1 MRIYL
6 LGLLG
11 MLILRI
17 SRQEDSCQVCS
28 WKTNIHC
35 GIAADDSC
43 AFGGLNKCLVERASC
58 LRQMNNLT
66 RIFYPNYERKM
77 SHGQAKMSKN

>member
-1 MRIYL
+1 
-6 LGLLG
+6 
-11 MLILRI
+11 
-17 SRQEDSCQVCS
+17 DSCQVCS

-43 AFGGLNKCLVERASC
+43 VFGGLNKCLVERASC

-66 RIFYPNYERKM
+66 PFSQIMKGKCPTDKPRCPKT
-77 SHGQAKMSKN
+77 